1 MFEELIS
8 NNSENWQ
15 NLLLVSALILVAAFV
30 IYLVT
35 IFLIKKISRRED
47 NPLKETTH
55 KKFRSPLLIFLLSI
69 ALSIILSAWDGEYV
83 IITYLLHFLKVAII
97 FAATWL
103 IISTI
108 KLGKE
113 LLLRPYNIEEKD
125 NLRARKVT
133 TQFRIVERIVIT
145 IIIIIALSIALMTFE
160 SIRQIGV
167 SLFASAG
174 VAGIIIGF
182 AAQKLLANVLAGIQ
196 IALAQP
202 MRLDDVVIVEGE
214 WGWIEEINLT
224 YVVVRI
230 WDKRRLVV
238 PTTYFIEKP
247 FQNWTRET
255 AEILGTVFIYTDYTV
270 PFNKLREELTRI
282 LEADKNWD
290 GKVNVL
296 QVTNATEKT
305 VEVRALMSAVDSP
318 TAWDLRVSVREK
330 LISFLQEHYP
340 ESLPRTRLVLETE
353 QEKEQEKEKPEVK
366 EQEKEQGKDQ
376 FGEKEQGKDNPGEKE
391 DQARN
396 EADRS

>member
-1 MFEELIS
+1 MIEELIS
-8 NNSENWQ
+8 NKSDNWQ
-15 NLLLVSALILVAAFV
+15 NMLIISALILVAAIV
-30 IYLVT
+30 VYLVS
-35 IFLIKKISRRED
+35 IVLIKKFSKRED
-47 NPLKETTH
+47 NPLKKTTH
-55 KKFRSPLLIFLLSI
+55 KKFRTPLLVFLLSI
-69 ALSIILSAWDGEYV
+69 ALSIVFSAWDGEYEF
-83 IITYLLHFLKVAII
+83 ITYLLHFLKVVII

-113 LLLRPYNIEEKD
+113 LLLRPHNIDEKD

-133 TQFRIVERIVIT
+133 TQFRIIERILIT
-145 IIIIIALSIALMTFE
+145 IIIIISLSIALMTFE

-174 VAGIIIGF
+174 VAGIILGF
-182 AAQKLLANVLAGIQ
+182 SAQKLLANVLAGIQ

-202 MRLDDVVIVEGE
+202 IRLDDVVIVEGE
-214 WGWIEEINLT
+214 WGWIDEINLT
-224 YVVVRI
+224 YVIVRI

-247 FQNWTRET
+247 FQNWTRES
-255 AEILGTVFIYTDYTV
+255 ADILGTVFIYTDYTV
-270 PFNKLREELTRI
+270 PFDKLRAELTRI
-282 LEADKNWD
+282 LEADSNWD

-305 VEVRALMSAVDSP
+305 VEVRALMSAIDSP

-340 ESLPRTRLVLETE
+340 ESLPRTRLVI
-353 QEKEQEKEKPEVK
+353 EKEQDKV
-366 EQEKEQGKDQ
+366 QETDK
-376 FGEKEQGKDNPGEKE
+376 
-391 DQARN
+391 
-396 EADRS
+396 

>member
-8 NNSENWQ
+8 STSNNWQ
-15 NLLLVSALILVAAFV
+15 NLLLISALILVGAFILYV
-30 IYLVT
+30 VTIYLLKR
-35 IFLIKKISRRED
+35 FSKRED
-47 NPLKETTH
+47 NSLKLTSH
-55 KKFRSPLLIFLLSI
+55 KKFRSPLLIFLLAI
-69 ALSIILSAWDGEYV
+69 ALSIIVSAWDKQYEIV
-83 IITYLLHFLKVAII
+83 IYLLHFLKLVII

-103 IISTI
+103 IISI
-108 KLGKE
+108 LKLGKE
-113 LLLRPYNIEEKD
+113 ILLRPYDFDEKD

-133 TQFRIVERIVIT
+133 TQFRIIERILIT
-145 IIIIIALSIALMTFE
+145 IIIIISLGIALMTFD

-202 MRLDDVVIVEGE
+202 IRLEDVVIVEGE
-214 WGWIEEINLT
+214 WGWIDEINLT

-247 FQNWTRET
+247 FQNWTRQT

-270 PFNKLREELTRI
+270 PFDKLRKELSRI
-282 LEADKNWD
+282 LESDKNWD

-305 VEVRALMSAVDSP
+305 VEVRALVSAVDSP

-330 LISFLQEHYP
+330 LITFLQENYP
-340 ESLPRTRLVLETE
+340 ESLPRTRIVMEKTDRDKELEQEEMKEKEKE
-353 QEKEQEKEKPEVK
+353 QEKEQE
-366 EQEKEQGKDQ
+366 
-376 FGEKEQGKDNPGEKE
+376 
-391 DQARN
+391 
-396 EADRS
+396 